1 MKFPKKLNKLKLAF
15 ITGATKGIG
24 RSTAITF
31 ANAGWD
37 LILLARNLESMEK
50 LRSELLTTKSKINL
64 VKCDLSNPPEIENCV
79 KDAIEKYGCPSVLI
93 NNAGCAFNGS
103 LIEMDLGQW
112 EQTMQINLTSVFQIC
127 SSIVPQM
134 RKNGGLVI
142 NVSSHASYNAF
153 PKWGAYCISKSA
165 LAMFT
170 KCLREEERSN
180 SIRACT
186 ITLGS
191 VNTPLWVPLFQL
203 MLMRELEITF
213 TEKHM
218 THKKDMHMRTSASV
232 MNIGKNIFQALQC
245 LQVMSNLIVRRFLF
259 HAIVIARYLTIIIIR
274 LNHILLI

>member
-1 MKFPKKLNKLKLAF
+1 MLKSPKKLNNLKLAF

-37 LILLARNLESMEK
+37 LILLSRNMNLMEK
-50 LRSELLTTKSKINL
+50 IKGELLTTKSKINL
-64 VKCDLSNPPEIENCV
+64 VKCDLSNSLEIENCV
-79 KDAIEKYGCPSVLI
+79 KEAIAKYGCPSVLI
-93 NNAGCAFNGS
+93 NNAGCACNS
-103 LIEMDLGQW
+103 PLVEMELGQW
-112 EQTMQINLTSVFQIC
+112 EQTIQINLTSVFQIC
-127 SSIVPQM
+127 SSIIPQM

-153 PKWGAYCISKSA
+153 PQWGAYCVSKSA

-191 VNTPLWVPLFQL
+191 VNTPLWDSESINSDF
-203 MLMRELEITF
+203 
-213 TEKHM
+213 
-218 THKKDMHMRTSASV
+218 DRTSMLSSKEVSETILYMAQKPES
-232 MNIGKNIFQALQC
+232 Q
-245 LQVMSNLIVRRFLF
+245 LIED
-259 HAIVIARYLTIIIIR
+259 LT
-274 LNHILLI
+274 LMPSGGAF

>member
-1 MKFPKKLNKLKLAF
+1 MKSPKKLNNLKLAF

-37 LILLARNLESMEK
+37 LILLSRNMDLMEK
-50 LRSELLTTKSKINL
+50 LKSELLTTKSKINL
-64 VKCDLSNPPEIENCV
+64 IKCDLSNPLEIEHCV
-79 KDAIEKYGCPSVLI
+79 EEAIENHGCPSVLI
-93 NNAGCAFNGS
+93 NNAGCAFNGP
-103 LIEMDLGQW
+103 LAEMELGQW
-112 EQTMQINLTSVFQIC
+112 EQTIQINLTSVFQIC
-127 SSIVPQM
+127 SSIIPQM

-153 PKWGAYCISKSA
+153 PQWGAYCVSKSA

-191 VNTPLWVPLFQL
+191 ANTPLWDSESINSDF
-203 MLMRELEITF
+203 
-213 TEKHM
+213 
-218 THKKDMHMRTSASV
+218 DRTSMLSSKEV
-232 MNIGKNIFQALQC
+232 SETFLYISQKPESQ
-245 LQVMSNLIVRRFLF
+245 LIED
-259 HAIVIARYLTIIIIR
+259 LTFMPSGGAF
-274 LNHILLI
+274 